1 MVRSLTLF
9 FIASSDL
16 LIISPDI
23 RRRHR
28 SSIRSCL
35 AISPQV
41 SFEVRISHLLC
52 LFIFLSPLDLN
63 QITVTFRKCHR
74 RIACEK
80 ICRIIK
86 LYINYSTLQFLISA
100 KLTIYFLYVLQIV
113 FSHSGVLIS
122 SYSLTW
128 THSVTFK
135 DIFIKFIFY
144 SK

>member
-1 MVRSLTLF
+1 MHAHHLPSQALPRVIVR
-9 FIASSDL
+9 
-16 LIISPDI
+16 
-23 RRRHR
+23 REE
-28 SSIRSCL
+28 

-86 LYINYSTLQFLISA
+86 LYINYSTLLFSISA
-100 KLTIYFLYVLQIV
+100 KLTIYFLYVLQIA
-113 FSHSGVLIS
+113 FSHFDVLIS
-122 SYSLTW
+122 SYLLTW
-128 THSVTFK
+128 TYSVTFK
-135 DIFIKFIFY
+135 IYFFRIRFLV
-144 SK
+144 